1 MTCGADIAVAVL
13 GCIAGTLSCVVALSE
28 TLPFIKKI
36 SANGI
41 LHGITHLFQKEKC
54 ISVEDKPSK

>member
-1 MTCGADIAVAVL
+1 MTCGLDIAVAVL
-13 GCIAGTLSCVVALSE
+13 GCIAGGLSCIVAFSE

-41 LHGITHLFQKEKC
+41 LHGITHIFHKDRC
-54 ISVEDKPSK
+54 ISIEDKEN